1 MNKEYLDEFVSKVV
15 KLHNDNMMLRATI
28 QRRDEKLA
36 ELYLMLEGYKIQN
49 RDTYEVYEEL
59 DIETLIKLLESK
71 QTKK

>member
-36 ELYLMLEGYKIQN
+36 ELYLMLEGYKIQLRKQQTVN
-49 RDTYEVYEEL
+49 EL
-59 DIETLIKLLESK
+59 ANKKIELK
-71 QTKK
+71 